1 MKPDLSKPLFRDFTI
16 RADAVDAEARTV
28 ELAFSSEAA
37 VERWFG
43 AEVLDHTPR
52 AVRLDRLNGGGA
64 LLVGH
69 DPRDQVGVIES
80 ARIDKDRVGRAT
92 VRFSRSARGEEIFQ
106 DVQDGI
112 RRLVSVGY
120 HIHDLQLEKSADTGD
135 VYRALDWEPYEISL
149 VPVPADAT
157 VGVGRAAPSPP
168 GEEPPMTTPTE
179 VTPNPAPEPAT
190 RAAPATL
197 VALPGA
203 QDGMETERARA
214 REILAVGKQFGL
226 SAEAERAIDTGMSAD
241 AFKDQVLGTLKER
254 GTLRP
259 AESPEIGMSQREVER
274 YSFLRVLLAATDPMN
289 AHKLAPFEYEASRAA
304 QDKRGDSRPKERE
317 AALTIPVDVLSR
329 GIAVDPAA
337 AASAMRML
345 GGRRDLSVGT
355 ATAGGHLVATEL
367 LGGSFIDLLR
377 NAMVLDRLGVRL
389 LTDLNGNLAIPRQTG
404 AAQFYWVGEGGTPT
418 ESQQALDQVS
428 LTPKTGGAYTD
439 YTRRLLL
446 QSSMDVELFVRADL
460 AAIVGRGIQTAAI
473 LGSGSSNQP
482 LGVLNTSGI
491 GSVAGGT
498 NGAAPTYDH
507 MVDLE
512 SAVANANADAAGM
525 AYLTNTKVR
534 GKLRK
539 TQEFASTNGRPV
551 WTSAGGVGEVLGYPA
566 EVTNAVPS
574 DLTKGSASG
583 VASAIL
589 FGNWTDLLIGM
600 WGGLDLMMDPYTLAL
615 SGGRRLIALQDMDVA
630 VRHPESFA
638 AMKDALTA

>member
-16 RADAVDAEARTV
+16 RAEAVDAEARTV
-28 ELAFSSEAA
+28 ELAFSSEAP

-43 AEVLDHTPR
+43 SEILDHTPR

-69 DPRDQVGVIES
+69 DPADQVGVIDS

-120 HIHDLQLEKSADTGD
+120 RIHDLQLEKSADTGD

-157 VGVGRAAPSPP
+157 VGVGRAALSPP
-168 GEEPPMTTPTE
+168 GEEPPMTTAADDTI
-179 VTPNPAPEPAT
+179 TPAAAPAT

-329 GIAVDPAA
+329 GLAVDPAA

-377 NAMVLDRLGVRL
+377 NAMVLDRMGVRM
-389 LTDLNGNLAIPRQTG
+389 LTDLNGNIAIPRGTG
-404 AAQFYWVGEGGTPT
+404 GATHYWVAEGGAPT
-418 ESQQALDQVS
+418 ESQQALDQVG
-428 LTPKTGGAYTD
+428 LTPKTLGAYTD
-439 YTRRLLL
+439 YSRRLLL
-446 QSSMDVELFVRADL
+446 QSSLDVEMFVRADL
-460 AAIVGRGIQTAAI
+460 AAIIGLAVQLAAI
-473 LGSGSSNQP
+473 NGSGASNQP

-491 GSVAGGT
+491 GSVAGGD
-498 NGAAPTYDH
+498 NGAAPTYVH
-507 MVDLE
+507 MVGLE
-512 SAVANANADAAGM
+512 SAVANANAAAASM

-534 GKLRK
+534 GKLR
-539 TQEFASTNGRPV
+539 TTEEFDTTGRPV
-551 WTSAGGVGEVLGYPA
+551 WTSAGGVDGNVLGYPA
-566 EVTNAVPS
+566 VVTNSVPS
-574 DLTKGSASG
+574 NLTKGSASG

-589 FGNWTDLLIGM
+589 FGNWADLLIGM
-600 WGGLDLMMDPYTLAL
+600 WGGLDLMMDPYALAT
-615 SGGRRLIALQDMDVA
+615 SGGRRLIALQDLDVA

-638 AMKDALTA
+638 AMKDALTG